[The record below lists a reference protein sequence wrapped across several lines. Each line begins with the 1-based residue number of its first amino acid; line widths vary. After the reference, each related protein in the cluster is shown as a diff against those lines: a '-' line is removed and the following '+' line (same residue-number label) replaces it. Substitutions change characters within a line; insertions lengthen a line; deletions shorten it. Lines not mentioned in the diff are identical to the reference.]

1 MPWHSRMRKPYSIL
15 GDWGTSRL
23 RLFRLEQGVIVDRI
37 TGAGIGAISQAPAV
51 ALRQAIAPWL
61 VDGRPEHMT
70 LCGMAG
76 SRNGLLEAPYAECP
90 VSAQAWSRQSA
101 VFSLDG
107 IPVQIMAGLACV
119 RANGAPDVMRGEET
133 QIFGALALA
142 PELAQGRQLLALP
155 GTHGKWAW
163 LENGCVMAF
172 QTFLSGELFALLCDH
187 STLLRAGD
195 NDADEADGFAV
206 GCASAGNNEALLG
219 ALFHARSAQL
229 RSGRSAGWAR
239 AYLSG
244 LIIGHEIREM
254 LSAVA
259 ADTPISLIG
268 DPALNARYADVLKPY
283 DVSVTQRDG
292 EQCAIAGLMTYKDDP

>member
-1 MPWHSRMRKPYSIL
+1 MSKPYSIL

-23 RLFRLEQGVIVDRI
+23 RLYRLEQGLVIDQI
-37 TGAGIGAISQAPAV
+37 AGPGIGAITQTPAK

-61 VDGRPEHMT
+61 VESQPVKIT

-101 VFSLDG
+101 VFALDG
-107 IPVQIMAGLACV
+107 IPVQIMGG
-119 RANGAPDVMRGEET
+119 NGAPDVMRGEET

-142 PELAQGRQLLALP
+142 PELAHGRQLLALP

-172 QTFLSGELFALLCDH
+172 QTFLSGEFFALLCDH
-187 STLLRAGD
+187 STLLRASD

-206 GCASAGNNEALLG
+206 GCASAGNKEALLG

-244 LIIGHEIREM
+244 LIIGHEIHEM
-254 LSAVA
+254 LSAVST
-259 ADTPISLIG
+259 DVPISLIG
-268 DPALNARYADVLKPY
+268 DPALNARYAKVLQAY
-283 DVSVTQRDG
+283 DVSVTLRDG

>member
-1 MPWHSRMRKPYSIL
+1 MSEPYSIL

-23 RLFRLEQGVIVDRI
+23 RLYRVQDGVVVDWI
-37 TGAGIGAISQAPAV
+37 AGAGIGAITQTPAE
-51 ALRQAIAPWL
+51 ALRQAITPWL
-61 VDGRPEHMT
+61 VRGQPEHIT

-90 VSAQAWSRQSA
+90 ASAEHWSRQSA
-101 VFSLDG
+101 FTALDG

-119 RANGAPDVMRGEET
+119 HGNGVPDVMRGEET
-133 QIFGALALA
+133 QIFGALALF
-142 PELAQGRQLLALP
+142 PELAHGRQLLALP

-163 LENGCVMAF
+163 LANGCVTGF

-195 NDADEADGFAV
+195 NDADEAGGFV
-206 GCASAGNNEALLG
+206 LGCESAKREEGLLG

-229 RSGRSAGWAR
+229 RSGKSAGWAR

-244 LIIGHEIREM
+244 LIIGHEIHEM
-254 LSAVA
+254 VSAVA
-259 ADTPISLIG
+259 SDTPIQLIG
-268 DPALNARYADVLKPY
+268 DPALNRRYADALQDY
-283 DVSVTQRDG
+283 DVSVTLRDG
-292 EQCAIAGLMTYKDDP
+292 EQCAIAGLTTYKDNHETR